1 MERKEASITAARD
14 CRVAILP
21 FQGSDEILA
30 GVVTASGGQPLE
42 VEPAA
47 LLSAIRSGD
56 LATAVITSEAFDR
69 LDRKSLAEALD
80 GQPPWSD
87 FPFILIASRH
97 ALNKAASMAIDALGH
112 VTIVERP
119 IQPEVLG
126 KALKAALRSRARQR
140 RSEAD
145 LQQREGAEERLRQ
158 LTATLETRVR
168 ERLGELR
175 TANERLIREM
185 EERRAA
191 EDRLRDSEE
200 LYRYTVE
207 LSQGIVWTAHADG
220 TFRTISPRYYE
231 LTGAEPGTLPR
242 EVIHP
247 GDRERVLAQWAR
259 DTAAGDPHLIE
270 YRLRMRDGSYRLFRA
285 RAAPR
290 REEQGRIVRWYGLV
304 EDIHEQKQAELALEQ
319 AEERY
324 RLAARATDNAIWDL
338 DFVSGEIHWTTS
350 ETGFFGYRG
359 GNTTTSVAWW
369 GERIHPDEREAT
381 EASLEAVMFG
391 TQSHWSASYRFCKA
405 NGDYADVYDQCF
417 IIRDE
422 AGRALRAVGAMADVT
437 ELRRSEASMRQM
449 QAELIHVSRVSA
461 MGTMASA
468 LAHELNQP
476 LTAISSYLR
485 GSRRLLEKV
494 QHPAGDQVSAALEAA
509 EEGALRAG
517 QMVRRLRELVSRGS
531 VSTRPEE
538 LSKLVHDANLIGFV
552 DEHVLGA
559 SHRLE
564 LDPAARWVDVDR
576 IQIQQVLINLIRNA
590 LQAMEDQPVRQV
602 LISTK
607 ASGMTAEVCV
617 ADTGNGIPPQVRE
630 ALFSPFQSSKH
641 EGMGI
646 GLSISRTIVEA
657 HGGKIWA
664 EDREGG
670 GTIFRFTL
678 RLTEPPA

>member
-1 MERKEASITAARD
+1 MEDREARTTAARD
-14 CRVAILP
+14 RRVAILP
-21 FQGSDEILA
+21 VEGSGEILA
-30 GVVTASGGQPLE
+30 EVVAGSGGEPLQMG
-42 VEPAA
+42 AA
-47 LLSAIRSGD
+47 ELLSAIRSGD
-56 LATAVITSEAFDR
+56 LATALLTSEAFAR
-69 LDRKSLAEALD
+69 LDREKLAEALH
-80 GQPPWSD
+80 GQPAWSD
-87 FPFILIASRH
+87 FPFVLIADRRS
-97 ALNKAASMAIDALGH
+97 LKQAAPMMIDALGH
-112 VTIVERP
+112 VTIVESP
-119 IQPEVLG
+119 IQADILG
-126 KALKAALRSRARQR
+126 KAVKAALRSRARQHR
-140 RSEAD
+140 AEAD
-145 LQQREGAEERLRQ
+145 LLQREGAEERLRQ

-175 TANERLIREM
+175 TANDRLIREM

-200 LYRYTVE
+200 LYRHTVE
-207 LSQGIVWTAHADG
+207 LSQGIVWTADADG

-242 EVIHP
+242 QVIHP
-247 GDRERVLAQWAR
+247 DDRERVLAQWRR
-259 DTAAGDPHLIE
+259 DIAAGGPHLIE
-270 YRLRMRDGSYRLFRA
+270 YRLRMQDGSYRLFRA

-290 REEQGRIVRWYGLV
+290 RDEQGRIVRWYGLV
-304 EDIHEQKQAELALEQ
+304 EDIHERKQAELALEQ

-338 DFVSGEIHWTTS
+338 DFVSSEIHWTTS
-350 ETGFFGYRG
+350 ETGFFGYPG
-359 GNTTTSVAWW
+359 GNRTTSIAWW
-369 GERIHPDEREAT
+369 GERIHPDERDKT
-381 EASLEAVMFG
+381 VASLEAVISG
-391 TQSHWSASYRFCKA
+391 TQSHWSASYRFRKA
-405 NGDYADVYDQCF
+405 NGDYADVYDQGF

-422 AGRALRAVGAMADVT
+422 TGRALRSVGAMADVT
-437 ELRRSEASMRQM
+437 ELRRSEARIRRM

-476 LTAISSYLR
+476 LTAVSSYLR

-494 QHPAGDQVSAALEAA
+494 DHPAVDQVSTALEAA
-509 EEGALRAG
+509 EAGALRAG
-517 QMVRRLRELVSRGS
+517 QMVRRLRELVSRGT
-531 VSTRPEE
+531 VSTRAEE
-538 LSKLVHDANLIGFV
+538 LSKLVHDANRIGFV

-564 LDPAARWVDVDR
+564 LDPAAGWVDVDR

-602 LISTK
+602 LISTR
-607 ASGMTAEVCV
+607 ASGTTAEVSV
-617 ADTGNGIPPQVRE
+617 ADTGSGIPPQIRE
-630 ALFSPFQSSKH
+630 ALFTPFQSSKP

>member
-1 MERKEASITAARD
+1 MEPREGRTTATRD
-14 CRVAILP
+14 RRVAILP
-21 FQGSDEILA
+21 IGGDGEILA
-30 GVVTASGGQPLE
+30 EVAAASGG
-42 VEPAA
+42 EPIQVDAA
-47 LLSAIRSGD
+47 ELLSAIRSGHF
-56 LATAVITSEAFDR
+56 ATALLTSEGFDR
-69 LDRKSLAEALD
+69 LDRDELAEALD
-80 GQPPWSD
+80 NQPAWSD
-87 FPFILIASRH
+87 FPFVLIGDRRH
-97 ALNKAASMAIDALGH
+97 LEQTAPTMIDALGH
-112 VTIVERP
+112 VSIVERP
-119 IQPEVLG
+119 IRAEVLG
-126 KALKAALRSRARQR
+126 KTLKAALRSRARQHR
-140 RSEAD
+140 AEAD
-145 LQQREGAEERLRQ
+145 LLQREGAEERLRQ

-175 TANERLIREM
+175 TANDRLVREM
-185 EERRAA
+185 DERRAA

-207 LSQGIVWTAHADG
+207 LSQGIVWTADADG
-220 TFRTISPRYYE
+220 TFRTMSPRYYE

-242 EVIHP
+242 QVIHP
-247 GDRERVLAQWAR
+247 DDRERVLAQWKR
-259 DTAAGDPHLIE
+259 DIAAGRLHLIE
-270 YRLRMRDGSYRLFRA
+270 YRLRMRDGSYRLFRG

-338 DFVSGEIHWTTS
+338 DFVSSEINWTTS
-350 ETGFFGYRG
+350 ETGFFGYPG
-359 GNTTTSVAWW
+359 GNRTTSIAWW
-369 GERIHPDEREAT
+369 EERIHSDDRD
-381 EASLEAVMFG
+381 EAVASFEAVIFG
-391 TQSHWSASYRFCKA
+391 TQSHWSASNRFRKA
-405 NGDYADVYDQCF
+405 NGDYADVYDQGF
-417 IIRDE
+417 VIRDE
-422 AGRALRAVGAMADVT
+422 TGRALRSVGAMADVT
-437 ELRRSEASMRQM
+437 EIRRSEASMRHM

-476 LTAISSYLR
+476 LTAVSSYLR
-485 GSRRLLEKV
+485 GSRRLLEKLD
-494 QHPAGDQVSAALEAA
+494 HPAVDQVSAALEAA
-509 EEGALRAG
+509 EAGALRAG
-517 QMVRRLRELVSRGS
+517 QMVRRLRELVSRGN

-538 LSKLVHDANLIGFV
+538 LSRLVHDANLIGFV

-564 LDPAARWVDVDR
+564 LDPAAKWVDVDR
-576 IQIQQVLINLIRNA
+576 IQIQQVLINLVRNA
-590 LQAMEDQPVRQV
+590 LQAMEDQPVREV

-607 ASGMTAEVCV
+607 ASGMTVEVSV
-617 ADTGNGIPPQVRE
+617 ADTGSGISPQVRE
-630 ALFSPFQSSKH
+630 ALFSPFQSSKP

>member
-1 MERKEASITAARD
+1 MKPREARITAARD
-14 CRVAILP
+14 RRVAILS
-21 FQGSDEILA
+21 FRGGGEILA
-30 GVVTASGGQPLE
+30 EIVAASGGEPLQ
-42 VEPAA
+42 VEAA
-47 LLSAIRSGD
+47 ELLSAIRSGD
-56 LATAVITSEAFDR
+56 FAAALLTSEAFDR
-69 LDRKSLAEALD
+69 LDREKLAEALH
-80 GQPPWSD
+80 GQPAWSD
-87 FPFILIASRH
+87 FPFILTADRPR
-97 ALNKAASMAIDALGH
+97 LEEAAPMMIDALGH
-112 VTIVERP
+112 VCIVERP
-119 IQPEVLG
+119 IQPDVLE
-126 KALKAALRSRARQR
+126 KALKAALRSRARQHR
-140 RSEAD
+140 AEAD
-145 LQQREGAEERLRQ
+145 LLQREGAEERLRQ
-158 LTATLETRVR
+158 LTAMLETRVR
-168 ERLGELR
+168 ERLRELR
-175 TANERLIREM
+175 TANDRLIREM

-191 EDRLRDSEE
+191 EDRLRESEE

-207 LSQGIVWTAHADG
+207 LSQGIVWTADADG
-220 TFRTISPRYYE
+220 AFRTMSPRYYE

-242 EVIHP
+242 QVIHP
-247 GDRERVLAQWAR
+247 DDRERVLAQWKR
-259 DTAAGDPHLIE
+259 DIATGRPHLIE

-304 EDIHEQKQAELALEQ
+304 EDIHEQKQAELALER

-338 DFVSGEIHWTTS
+338 DFVSSKIHWTTS
-350 ETGFFGYRG
+350 ESGFFGYPG
-359 GNTTTSVAWW
+359 GNRTTSISWW
-369 GERIHPDEREAT
+369 GERIHPDERDQAV
-381 EASLEAVMFG
+381 ASLEAVILG
-391 TQSHWSASYRFCKA
+391 TQSHWSASYRFRKA
-405 NGDYADVYDQCF
+405 NGDYADAYDQGF

-422 AGRALRAVGAMADVT
+422 TGRALRCVGAMADVT
-437 ELRRSEASMRQM
+437 ELRRSEASIRQM

-494 QHPAGDQVSAALEAA
+494 EHPAVDQVSTALEAA
-509 EEGALRAG
+509 EAGALRAG
-517 QMVRRLRELVSRGS
+517 QMVRRLRELVSRGN

-538 LSKLVHDANLIGFV
+538 LSKLVHDAVLIGFV

-602 LISTK
+602 LISTR
-607 ASGMTAEVCV
+607 ASGTTAEVSV
-617 ADTGNGIPPQVRE
+617 ADTGSGIPPQVRD
-630 ALFSPFQSSKH
+630 ALFSPFQSSKP

-664 EDREGG
+664 EDRDGG